1 MDPEEHKEV
10 EREVE
15 CSIRPTVNS
24 GTFSI
29 ESILKSGAFRCGP
42 PQPEFPPLS
51 GFRHG
56 MVENVVKR
64 EQEEVREELQMSTA
78 TGMSVETAN
87 CQDDSEDEDGLN
99 DDRKKRPRTAFTAA
113 QIKALESEF
122 EKNKYLSVSKRMQLS
137 KQLKLTE
144 TQIKIWFQNRRTKWK
159 RKYTNDLELVAQQY
173 YSTLGVL
180 APRPM
185 FLGDRLWLFGPN
197 GTGVPLPPAQ
207 VPPMNPLTQM
217 HQHGPHPSLPMPN
230 LNPFHAHLLQGDRP
244 LPPLLSSR
252 NSPPCS
258 PPPYVTFQS
267 SPQMTSPPSGPM
279 RDHSPL

>member
-10 EREVE
+10 ESEVE

-87 CQDDSEDEDGLN
+87 CQDDSGNQE
-99 DDRKKRPRTAFTAA
+99 
-113 QIKALESEF
+113 
-122 EKNKYLSVSKRMQLS
+122 
-137 KQLKLTE
+137 
-144 TQIKIWFQNRRTKWK
+144 
-159 RKYTNDLELVAQQY
+159 
-173 YSTLGVL
+173 
-180 APRPM
+180 
-185 FLGDRLWLFGPN
+185 
-197 GTGVPLPPAQ
+197 
-207 VPPMNPLTQM
+207 
-217 HQHGPHPSLPMPN
+217 
-230 LNPFHAHLLQGDRP
+230 
-244 LPPLLSSR
+244 
-252 NSPPCS
+252 
-258 PPPYVTFQS
+258 
-267 SPQMTSPPSGPM
+267 
-279 RDHSPL
+279 